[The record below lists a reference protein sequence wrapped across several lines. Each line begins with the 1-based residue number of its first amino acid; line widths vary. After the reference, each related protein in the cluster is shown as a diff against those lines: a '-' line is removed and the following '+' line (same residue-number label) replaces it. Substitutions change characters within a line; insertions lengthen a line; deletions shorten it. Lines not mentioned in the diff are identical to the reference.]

1 MTLMSILA
9 ASDNGNYFDG
19 VARVCNMSVDD
30 ARSALARMC
39 PAIATQLKS
48 KMQSDNNAFEVLLD
62 LLDEGDDLDGL
73 TNSEAIEDGKAVLED
88 LYGSPAAA
96 LAEMKR
102 LAPGLSDAQYENIS
116 AISAT
121 SVLAV
126 LAKSYAVPRPLPAVR
141 ARRRKAEGYWQ
152 QSSRRSSRACCR
164 VPEASLPRGGAG
176 GGAIPAISVRGGARP
191 RAGDGAPRRRRWR
204 IFSGKFLE
212 HGNSKSPHRLIA
224 CALAAQACKRRDL
237 LPFFEREKGKSHLLP
252 SPVLLH
258 GRRCPTGRMRAL
270 RRR

>member
-19 VARVCNMSVDD
+19 VARVCNMSAED

-48 KMQSDNNAFEVLLD
+48 KMQSDNNEFEALLD

-126 LAKSYAVPRPLPAVR
+126 LAKSYAAPATL
-141 ARRRKAEGYWQ
+141 A
-152 QSSRRSSRACCR
+152 SSTG
-164 VPEASLPRGGAG
+164 EAPQG
-176 GGAIPAISVRGGARP
+176 GGILAAIFAAIIKGLLQGARSQL
-191 RAGDGAPRRRRWR
+191 APRRRR
-204 IFSGKFLE
+204 
-212 HGNSKSPHRLIA
+212 
-224 CALAAQACKRRDL
+224 RRSYSSY
-237 LPFFEREKGKSHLLP
+237 FG
-252 SPVLLH
+252 
-258 GRRCPTGRMRAL
+258 T
-270 RRR
+270 RRRKTTRRRRRATTPTLEDIFGQILGTRK